1 MNSFRYEIVSVGP
14 LGYERTHGIFSS
26 VKAAFEVKAELEKRR
41 KGLTEVIFVRGLCT
55 SSGSSTVSPVVYCYY
70 CGDEPEEGK
79 TTCRAHNQDPK
90 CERCEENPAKYL
102 KLCEACHREQEQVLD
117 EQRAGAQRREE
128 DRGWLWFD

>member
-1 MNSFRYEIVSVGP
+1 VSYRYEIVSVGS

-26 VKAAFEVKAELEKRR
+26 VGAAFEIQAELEKRR
-41 KGLTEVIFVRGLCT
+41 KGFKEVIFVRDLATGEKVAEPD
-55 SSGSSTVSPVVYCYY
+55 GERYCYY

-79 TTCRAHNQDPK
+79 ETCRAHNQDPK
-90 CERCEENPAKYL
+90 CERCEEHPAQYL
-102 KLCEACHREQEQVLD
+102 DLCETCHREQELILD